1 MTEIKKVSNVGK
13 TRTIEIKVKTK
24 KSIPKKTT
32 KDDFKKSSEEQEKPS
47 KRSVSKKTIELRKNS
62 VQNLKQK
69 NQVESEITTVN
80 EFKKKSFESDKKN
93 ILVEDKQQ
101 KITKKPDEK
110 KNDEDFTNS
119 PAKKK
124 EQLDFIKKKSEI
136 NKTLA
141 TKPGVW
147 KSRTRIKKD

>member
-1 MTEIKKVSNVGK
+1 MILKNHLKNKK
-13 TRTIEIKVKTK
+13 
-24 KSIPKKTT
+24 
-32 KDDFKKSSEEQEKPS
+32 KPS
-47 KRSVSKKTIELRKNS
+47 KSSVSKKTVKLSKTT

-110 KNDEDFTNS
+110 K
-119 PAKKK
+119 
-124 EQLDFIKKKSEI
+124 
-136 NKTLA
+136 
-141 TKPGVW
+141 
-147 KSRTRIKKD
+147 